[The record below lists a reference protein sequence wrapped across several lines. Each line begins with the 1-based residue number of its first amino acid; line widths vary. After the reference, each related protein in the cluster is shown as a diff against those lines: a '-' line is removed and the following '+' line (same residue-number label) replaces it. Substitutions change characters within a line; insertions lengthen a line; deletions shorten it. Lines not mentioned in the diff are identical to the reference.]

1 MYHLDKNGFIY
12 IMGKIGS
19 FVPFLLSN
27 SKRKTVL
34 FYDTEDEALL
44 LKEEMEFFT
53 GREVHLF
60 PVYADKVFEKEDETK
75 RISFLYH
82 LAAEDAFTGI
92 FPYSAITH
100 PLTARGSILSHT
112 KDLNFGDTLFQEELI
127 SYLDENGYE
136 MSSLV
141 REEGE
146 YAKRGSIIDIF
157 PSSKNKPVRIE
168 FLGDQIFS
176 LRIFNPA
183 TQRSHDEIE
192 KISITPAKIL
202 KDEKITLLNYLK
214 EDMIFV
220 HKGIGS
226 IFKMIQ
232 DDNRTFFNMDD
243 LKAVFSSSLN
253 IDISGVQG
261 DEEGE
266 VIEAVSNED
275 LKHLFEMKKNEIF
288 KTLSDK
294 IKDDWKGCR
303 FIYIFANNLHQ
314 GERMQEILKNYD
326 ISLPIIHNIA
336 ASGKE
341 REWAVVIG
349 PLRRGFRTDSTI
361 VLTEEDIVGPKK
373 RVVKKRWDGLDD
385 LFNSF
390 KDLNVG
396 EWVVH
401 IDHGIGIYK
410 GIMKLMIDGSAK
422 DFLLIEYQDG
432 DKLYVPIDDLRL
444 VQKFMGGE
452 KYKPKIDKLGSQ
464 YWKNTKS
471 RVKRHVEDIA
481 KDLIAIYAE
490 REMAEGYAFPP
501 EDEAFREMESRF
513 EYEETDGQSQAI
525 EKVLDDLKRTKPMD
539 RLVCGDVGFGKTEV
553 AIRASFKAVM
563 DSKQVALLVPT
574 TILAQQHYKNFTDRY
589 RDYPINIE
597 MLSRFRTK
605 EEQKRIVEA
614 INKGSIDLVVGTHRL
629 LQKDLVFK
637 DLGLLIIDEEH
648 RFGVKHKEALKQIKK
663 NIDVLTLSATPIPRT
678 LYMATTGIRDLSV
691 INTPPLDR
699 LAVKTFVV
707 KSKDETIKKGIINE
721 LNRGGQVFFVHNYI
735 HNIGILYEHLAG
747 LLPDARI
754 AVAHGRMEGK
764 QLERIMLDFIDKKYD
779 ILLSTNIIESG
790 LDISNV
796 NTIFINNAH
805 RMGLADLYQLRG
817 RVGRSTQQA
826 YAYLLVPKDEV
837 LNKDATLRLKI
848 IEELTDLGSGFHI
861 ANYDLEIRGAGNLLG
876 KEQSGNINLIGFEL
890 YCNMLE
896 NAVNELKSTEEIKEE
911 EIITEINIPIDAFIP
926 DSYVEDPAHKLL
938 IYKRLSKIRETSEL
952 IEMEEELK
960 DRYGEIPG
968 PLNSLLKI
976 ISFKIFLTSLK
987 IRKLEYS
994 AKRIIINVTEGTPLN
1009 MEKILRFIQKGQ
1021 YGLKLLPDGKII
1033 MPTDKKTED
1042 LISLARNILNEIISI

>member
-1 MYHLDKNGFIY
+1 MYQLDRNGFIY
-12 IMGKIGS
+12 ITGKIGS
-19 FVPFLLSN
+19 FVPFFLSN
-27 SKRKTVL
+27 TSRKTL
-34 FYDTEDEALL
+34 IFYDTEDEALL
-44 LKEEMEFFT
+44 LNEEMEFFT
-53 GREVHLF
+53 GSEVHLF
-60 PVYADKVFEKEDETK
+60 PEYTDKVFEKEDETK

-82 LAAEDAFTGI
+82 LTADNAFTGI

-100 PLTARGSILSHT
+100 PLTAQSAIIDRT
-112 KDLNFGDTLFQEELI
+112 KELNFGDTVFQEELI

-136 MSSLV
+136 MTSLV

-157 PSSKNKPVRIE
+157 PSSRDKPVRIE

-183 TQRSHDEIE
+183 TQRSLNEIE

-202 KDEKITLLNYLK
+202 KDENVTLLDYL
-214 EDMIFV
+214 EEGMIFV
-220 HKGIGS
+220 HKGIDF
-226 IFKMIQ
+226 IFRITG
-232 DDNRTFFNMDD
+232 DDSKTSCHMEK
-243 LKAVFSSSLN
+243 LKEIFHSSLN

-261 DEEGE
+261 EEEGE

-275 LKHLFEMKKNEIF
+275 LKHLFEMKKAAIF
-288 KTLSDK
+288 ETFSDK
-294 IKDDWKGCR
+294 IKGDWRECR
-303 FIYIFANNLHQ
+303 FIYICANNPRQ
-314 GERMQEILKNYD
+314 GERMQEILKSYD
-326 ISLPIIHNIA
+326 ISLPIIDRIA
-336 ASGKE
+336 ISGKE
-341 REWAVVIG
+341 REWAVVIA
-349 PLRRGFRTDSTI
+349 PLRRGFRADNVI

-373 RVVKKRWDGLDD
+373 RVVKKRWNGLDD
-385 LFNSF
+385 LLNSF

-401 IDHGIGIYK
+401 VEHGIGIYK
-410 GIMKLMIDGSAK
+410 GITKLIINGSAK
-422 DFLLIEYQDG
+422 DFILIEYQDG

-452 KYKPKIDKLGSQ
+452 KHKPKIDKLGSQ
-464 YWKNTKS
+464 YWRNTKS
-471 RVKRHVEDIA
+471 RVKKHIEDIA
-481 KDLIAIYAE
+481 KELIGIYAE
-490 REMAEGYAFPP
+490 REMAEGYAYPP

-513 EYEETDGQSQAI
+513 EYEETEGQSQAI
-525 EKVLDDLKRTKPMD
+525 EKVLDDLKSTKPMD
-539 RLVCGDVGFGKTEV
+539 RLICGDVGFGKTEV
-553 AIRASFKAVM
+553 ALRASFKAVM
-563 DSKQVALLVPT
+563 DGKQVAILVPT
-574 TILAQQHYKNFTDRY
+574 TILAQQHYKNFTERY

-614 INKGSIDLVVGTHRL
+614 INKGSIDLVVGTHRM
-629 LQKDLVFK
+629 LQKDLAFK

-678 LYMATTGIRDLSV
+678 LYMATTGIRDLSI

-707 KSKDETIKKGIINE
+707 KSKDEIIKRGIRNE
-721 LNRGGQVFFVHNYI
+721 LNRGGQVFFVHNFI
-735 HNIGILYEHLAG
+735 HNIGMVYDHLAG
-747 LLPDARI
+747 LLPDVRI

-764 QLERIMLDFIDKKYD
+764 QLEKIMLDFIDKKYD

-790 LDISNV
+790 LDITNV
-796 NTIFINNAH
+796 NTIFINNSN

-817 RVGRSTQQA
+817 RVGRSTKQA
-826 YAYLLVPKDEV
+826 YAYLLVPKDEA

-896 NAVNELKSTEEIKEE
+896 NAVNELKNEEETKEE
-911 EIITEINIPIDAFIP
+911 EVVTEINIPIDAFIP

-938 IYKRLSKIRETSEL
+938 VYKRLSKIRETSEL
-952 IEMEEELK
+952 TEMEEELK
-960 DRYGEIPG
+960 DRYGEMPE
-968 PLNSLLKI
+968 PLRNLLKI
-976 ISFKIFLTSLK
+976 ISFKIFLTGLK

-994 AKRIIINVTEGTPLN
+994 AKRIIIQATEETPFN
-1009 MEKILRFIQKGQ
+1009 MKRMLGLVQEGRH
-1021 YGLKLLPDGKII
+1021 GLKLLPDNKII
-1033 MPTDKKTED
+1033 MPVDKKTED
-1042 LISLARNILNEIISI
+1042 IISLARNVLKEIISI

>member
-1 MYHLDKNGFIY
+1 MYQLDKNGFIY
-12 IMGKIGS
+12 ITGKIGS
-19 FVPFLLSN
+19 FVSFLLSN
-27 SKRKTVL
+27 THRKTLL

-44 LKEEMEFFT
+44 LKEEMEFFA
-53 GREVHLF
+53 GKEVHLF
-60 PVYADKVFEKEDETK
+60 PVYSDRVFEKEDETK

-82 LAAEDAFTGI
+82 LAADDTFTGI
-92 FPYSAITH
+92 FPNSAITH
-100 PLTARGSILSHT
+100 PLTAQSSILAHT
-112 KDLNFGDTLFQEELI
+112 KDLSFGDTVFQEELI
-127 SYLDENGYE
+127 SYLDGNGYE
-136 MSSLV
+136 MASLV

-157 PSSKNKPVRIE
+157 PPSSDKPVRIE

-176 LRIFNPA
+176 LRIFNPV
-183 TQRSHDEIE
+183 TQRSHEEIE
-192 KISITPAKIL
+192 RLSITPAKIL
-202 KDEKITLLNYLK
+202 KDENVTLLDYLK
-214 EDMIFV
+214 EGMIFV
-220 HKGIGS
+220 HKGIDS
-226 IFKMIQ
+226 IFRTIQ
-232 DDNRTFFNMDD
+232 DDSRTSCHMEIM
-243 LKAVFSSSLN
+243 KAIFHSSLN
-253 IDISGVQG
+253 IDISGIQG
-261 DEEGE
+261 EEEGE

-275 LKHLFEMKKNEIF
+275 LKHLFETNKTGIF
-288 KTLSDK
+288 TTFSDK
-294 IKDDWKGCR
+294 IKGDWKNCK
-303 FIYIFANNLHQ
+303 FIYIFANNLRQ

-326 ISLPIIHNIA
+326 IALPIIHKTA
-336 ASGKE
+336 TSGKE
-341 REWAVVIG
+341 REWAIVIG
-349 PLRRGFRTDSTI
+349 PLRRGFRADNII

-373 RVVKKRWDGLDD
+373 RAVKQKWDGLDD
-385 LFNSF
+385 LLNSF

-410 GIMKLMIDGSAK
+410 GIVKLMIDGSEK
-422 DFLLIEYQDG
+422 DFILIEYQDG

-452 KYKPKIDKLGSQ
+452 KHKPKIDKLGSQ

-471 RVKRHVEDIA
+471 RVKKHIEDIA
-481 KDLIAIYAE
+481 KDLIKIYAE
-490 REMAEGYAFPP
+490 REMAEGYAYPP

-513 EYEETDGQSQAI
+513 EYEETEGQSEAI
-525 EKVLDDLKRTKPMD
+525 EKVLDDLKSTKPMD
-539 RLVCGDVGFGKTEV
+539 RLICGDVGFGKTEV
-553 AIRASFKAVM
+553 ALRASFKAVM

-574 TILAQQHYKNFTDRY
+574 TILAQQHFKNFTDRY

-605 EEQKRIVEA
+605 EEQKKIVEA
-614 INKGSIDLVVGTHRL
+614 VKKGSIDLIIGTHRL
-629 LQKDLVFK
+629 LQKDLAFK

-678 LYMATTGIRDLSV
+678 LYMATTGIRDLSI

-699 LAVKTFVV
+699 LAVKTFVI
-707 KSKDETIKKGIINE
+707 KSRDETIKKGITNE
-721 LNRGGQVFFVHNYI
+721 LNRSGQVFFVHNYI
-735 HNIGILYEHLAG
+735 HNIGIVYEHLAG
-747 LLPDARI
+747 LLPDAKI

-764 QLERIMLDFIDKKYD
+764 QLEKIMLDFIDKKYD

-817 RVGRSTQQA
+817 RVGRSTKQA
-826 YAYLLVPKDEV
+826 YAYLLVPKDEI

-876 KEQSGNINLIGFEL
+876 KEQSGSINLIGFEL

-896 NAVNELKSTEEIKEE
+896 NAVNELKNETETKEE
-911 EIITEINIPIDAFIP
+911 EVITEINIPIDAFIP
-926 DSYVEDPAHKLL
+926 DSYVEDPAQKLL
-938 IYKRLSKIRETSEL
+938 IYKRLSKIKEPGEL
-952 IEMEEELK
+952 VEMEEELK

-968 PLNSLLKI
+968 PLNNLLKI
-976 ISFKIFLTSLK
+976 ISLKIFLTDLK
-987 IRKLEYS
+987 IKKLEYS
-994 AKRIIINVTEGTPLN
+994 AKRIIIHVTEGTPLN

-1021 YGLKLLPDGKII
+1021 SGLKLLPDGKII
-1033 MPTDKKTED
+1033 VPTDKKTED
-1042 LISLARNILNEIISI
+1042 LINLARNILKEIISI

>member
-1 MYHLDKNGFIY
+1 MYQLDKNGFIY
-12 IMGKIGS
+12 ITGQIGS
-19 FVPFLLSN
+19 FVSFLLSN
-27 SKRKTVL
+27 ANRKTLL
-34 FYDTEDEALL
+34 FYDTEDDALL
-44 LKEEMEFFT
+44 FKEEMEFFT
-53 GREVHLF
+53 GKEVHLF
-60 PVYADKVFEKEDETK
+60 PIYTDKVFEKEDEAK

-82 LAAEDAFTGI
+82 LTADDAFTGI

-100 PLTARGSILSHT
+100 PLTAQSAIIAHT
-112 KDLNFGDTLFQEELI
+112 KDLNFGDTVFQEELI

-136 MSSLV
+136 MVSLV

-157 PSSKNKPVRIE
+157 PPSTDKPVRIE
-168 FLGDQIFS
+168 LLGDQIFS

-192 KISITPAKIL
+192 KISITPSKVL
-202 KDEKITLLNYLK
+202 KNEDITLLDYLE

-220 HKGIGS
+220 HKGIDS
-226 IFKMIQ
+226 IFRIMG
-232 DDNRTFFNMDD
+232 DDSKTSCHLEK
-243 LKAVFSSSLN
+243 LKAIFHSSLN
-253 IDISGVQG
+253 IDISGIQG
-261 DEEGE
+261 EEDGE
-266 VIEAVSNED
+266 IIEAVSNDD
-275 LKHLFEMKKNEIF
+275 LKYLFEMKKAAVFETF
-288 KTLSDK
+288 SDK
-294 IKDDWKGCR
+294 IKSDWREYR
-303 FIYIFANNLHQ
+303 FIYICANNLHQ
-314 GERMQEILKNYD
+314 GERMQEILKSYD
-326 ISLPIIHNIA
+326 ISLPIMHKIA
-336 ASGKE
+336 ISGKE
-341 REWAVVIG
+341 REWAIVIA
-349 PLRRGFRTDSTI
+349 PLRHGFRADNII

-385 LFNSF
+385 LLNSF

-401 IDHGIGIYK
+401 IEHGIGIYK
-410 GIMKLMIDGSAK
+410 GIIKLMIDGSAK

-452 KYKPKIDKLGSQ
+452 KHKPKIDKLGSQ

-471 RVKRHVEDIA
+471 RVKKHIEDIA
-481 KDLIAIYAE
+481 KELIGIYAE
-490 REMAEGYAFPP
+490 REMAEGYAYPP

-513 EYEETDGQSQAI
+513 EYEETEGQSQAI
-525 EKVLDDLKRTKPMD
+525 EKVLDDLKSTQPMD

-553 AIRASFKAVM
+553 ALRASFKVVM
-563 DSKQVALLVPT
+563 DGKQVALLVPT
-574 TILAQQHYKNFTDRY
+574 TILAQQHYKTFIDRY

-605 EEQKRIVEA
+605 EEQKRIAEG

-629 LQKDLVFK
+629 LQKDLAFK

-648 RFGVKHKEALKQIKK
+648 RFGVKHKEKLKQIKK

-678 LYMATTGIRDLSV
+678 LYMATTGIRDLSI

-707 KSKDETIKKGIINE
+707 KSKDETIKKGITNE

-735 HNIGILYEHLAG
+735 HNIGIVYEHLTG
-747 LLPDARI
+747 LLPDVKI
-754 AVAHGRMEGK
+754 AVAHGRMDGK
-764 QLERIMLDFIDKKYD
+764 QLEKIMLDFIDKRYD

-796 NTIFINNAH
+796 NTIFINNSH

-817 RVGRSTQQA
+817 RVGRSTKQA
-826 YAYLLVPKDEV
+826 YAYLLVPKDET
-837 LNKDATLRLKI
+837 LNKDATLRLKV
-848 IEELTDLGSGFHI
+848 IEELADLGSGFRI

-890 YCNMLE
+890 YCNMLD
-896 NAVNELKSTEEIKEE
+896 NAVNELKNEEKTKEE
-911 EIITEINIPIDAFIP
+911 EVVTEINIPIDAFIP
-926 DSYVEDPAHKLL
+926 DSYVEDPAQKLL
-938 IYKRLSKIRETSEL
+938 VYKRLSKIRETSEL
-952 IEMEEELK
+952 NEMKEELK

-968 PLNSLLKI
+968 PLNNLLKI
-976 ISFKIFLTSLK
+976 ISLKIFLTGMK

-994 AKRIIINVTEGTPLN
+994 AKRIIVQATRETPFN
-1009 MEKILRFIQKGQ
+1009 MEKMLHLIQKGQ

-1033 MPTDKKTED
+1033 MPTDKKAED
-1042 LISLARNILNEIISI
+1042 LINLARNILKEIISI